1 LLHAASVTKRWKW
14 RVTGAAGIMD
24 ISSPNFLFR
33 SGWHI
38 YVLDMAVTHN
48 IMHLALLVELKNNIR
63 ALTVVF
69 VSVRSAGLLKE

>member
-1 LLHAASVTKRWKW
+1 MKHLEW
-14 RVTGAAGIMD
+14 RSTDAAGIMD

-33 SGWHI
+33 GGWHI
-38 YVLDMAVTHN
+38 YVLDMAVTRN

-63 ALTVVF
+63 ALAVDF

>member
-1 LLHAASVTKRWKW
+1 MKHWEW
-14 RVTGAAGIMD
+14 RSTDAAGIMD
-24 ISSPNFLFR
+24 ISSLNFLFR

-38 YVLDMAVTHN
+38 YVLDMVVTRN

-63 ALTVVF
+63 ALAVDF